1 MGLDQ
6 YAGTIRTK
14 TYEYTTPT
22 GETKVD
28 EYQMAGPFEW
38 RKHARL
44 QEFMN
49 SIYMKR
55 NKLKS
60 KWEGE
65 EDSNGKVWYNP
76 ISWESIELRTEDID
90 ELEEAIN
97 NGYSGYFCDGGFFWG
112 HQFQE
117 RAAKDYK
124 EKDLEFVQFARKALA
139 GGETVVYECSW

>member
-6 YAGTIRTK
+6 YAGTIRTQ

-28 EYQMAGPFEW
+28 EYQTAGPFQW

-55 NKLKS
+55 NKLQS
-60 KWEGE
+60 KWETE
-65 EDSNGKVWYNP
+65 EDSNGQRWSNP
-76 ISWESIELRTEDID
+76 ISWESIELKSEDID
-90 ELEEAIN
+90 ELEKAIN
-97 NGYSGYFCDGGFFWG
+97 SGYSEYFCDGGFFWG

-117 RAAKDYK
+117 AAAKDYK
-124 EKDLEFVQFARKALA
+124 EKDLEFVQFAREALA
-139 GGETVVYECSW
+139 DGETVVYECSW

>member
-6 YAGTIRTK
+6 YAGTIRTQ

-28 EYQMAGPFEW
+28 EYQTAGPFQW

-55 NKLKS
+55 NKLQS
-60 KWEGE
+60 KWETE
-65 EDSNGKVWYNP
+65 EDSNGQRWSNP

-90 ELEEAIN
+90 ELEKAIN
-97 NGYSGYFCDGGFFWG
+97 NGYSEYFCDGGFFWG

-117 RAAKDYK
+117 EAARDYK
-124 EKDLEFVQFARKALA
+124 EKDLEFVQFAREALA
-139 GGETVVYECSW
+139 DGETVVYECSW

>member
-6 YAGTIRTK
+6 YAGTIRTQ

-28 EYQMAGPFEW
+28 EYQTAGPFQW

-55 NKLKS
+55 NKLQS
-60 KWEGE
+60 KWETE
-65 EDSNGKVWYNP
+65 EDSNGQRWSNP
-76 ISWESIELRTEDID
+76 ISWESIELKSEDID
-90 ELEEAIN
+90 ELEKAIN
-97 NGYSGYFCDGGFFWG
+97 SGYSEYFCDGGFFWG

-117 RAAKDYK
+117 EAAKDYK
-124 EKDLEFVQFARKALA
+124 EKDLEFVQFAREALA
-139 GGETVVYECSW
+139 DGETVVYECSW

>member
-6 YAGTIRTK
+6 YAGTIRTQ

-22 GETKVD
+22 GENKVD
-28 EYQMAGPFEW
+28 EYQMAGPFQW

-55 NKLKS
+55 NKLQS
-60 KWEGE
+60 KWETE
-65 EDSNGKVWYNP
+65 EDSNGQRWSNP
-76 ISWESIELRTEDID
+76 ISWESIELKSEDID
-90 ELEEAIN
+90 ELEKAIN
-97 NGYSGYFCDGGFFWG
+97 NGYSEYFCDGGFFWG

-117 RAAKDYK
+117 EAAKDNK
-124 EKDLEFVQFARKALA
+124 QKDLEFVQFAREALA
-139 GGETVVYECSW
+139 DGETVVYECSW